1 MLATALAAC
10 GTAISYAGAWLDHFY
25 SKVPGASTLV
35 LVGFFIWTATRL
47 LLRPIIGSAAS
58 DRVRR
63 FNKSMSD
70 KMEEE

>member
-35 LVGFFIWTATRL
+35 LVCFFIWTATRL
-47 LLRPIIGSAAS
+47 LLRPIIGGAS
-58 DRVRR
+58 SDYARR
-63 FNKSMSD
+63 FNKGMSN
-70 KMEEE
+70 KMEDE

>member
-47 LLRPIIGSAAS
+47 LLRPIIVGAS
-58 DRVRR
+58 SDHARR
-63 FNKSMSD
+63 FNKGMSD
-70 KMEEE
+70 KMEDE

>member
-58 DRVRR
+58 DHARH
-63 FNKSMSD
+63 FNKGMSD
-70 KMEEE
+70 KMEDE

>member
-47 LLRPIIGSAAS
+47 LLRPIIGSASS

-63 FNKSMSD
+63 FNKSMSE
-70 KMEEE
+70 KMEDE

>member
-1 MLATALAAC
+1 MMASALAAC
-10 GTAISYAGAWLDHFY
+10 GTAISYAVAWLDHLY

-58 DRVRR
+58 DHARR
-63 FNKSMSD
+63 FNKSMSER
-70 KMEEE
+70 MEDG

>member
-35 LVGFFIWTATRL
+35 LVGFFVWTATRL

-58 DRVRR
+58 DHARR
-63 FNKSMSD
+63 FNKSTSER
-70 KMEEE
+70 MEDA